1 MVVSLVDQRD
11 ADRRPREPV
20 DCLQPAEAC
29 AHYDDMMT
37 VRRTVP
43 VNL

>member
-1 MVVSLVDQRD
+1 MMVSLVDQRN
-11 ADRRPREPV
+11 AYGRPRQTV